1 MIVSELKEIKS
12 VKLGDVDIQKVY
24 SGDDKVFGKEEVN
37 EWFYVYHSST
47 GLIERFPVTNSFNI
61 VEKVTSDHYYG
72 GYSSYSLYSNLY
84 SVAGDYTKAIIDNT
98 LSVDF
103 VDNKLQDINWHG
115 YDGSAVSFKD
125 KDNKTVSLLL
135 AKSYYETVNGTNF
148 SPRKNEVYY
157 LLEVIK
163 NYIDLYLCL
172 VSDSIENNVYNGFG
186 VTGLIDGNRYESV
199 ITTIN
204 DTVNKS
210 ISASLTID
218 YGVNGVNKSYKFKP
232 TDISLRGYVAP
243 IFTHSFGLT
252 TGNIESPLLDSNKDY
267 PASYEVTTY
276 DNVVSVSKNYIFNKH
291 DCSVDNPPTLIE
303 QN

>member
-12 VKLGDVDIQKVY
+12 IKLGNVDIQKVY
-24 SGDDKVFGKEEVN
+24 SGDDKVFGKEETN

-61 VEKVTSDHYYG
+61 VEKVTPGHYYG
-72 GYSSYSLYSNLY
+72 GYAGYSLFNNLY
-84 SVAGDYTKAIIDNT
+84 SIAGDYTKAIIDNT

-115 YDGSAVSFKD
+115 YDGSVTTFKD
-125 KDNKTVSLLL
+125 KDGKTVSLTVS
-135 AKSYYETVNGTNF
+135 KSYYETTNGTNF

-157 LLEVIK
+157 LLEIIK
-163 NYIDLYLCL
+163 NYIDLHLCL

-186 VTGLIDGNRYESV
+186 VTGLIDANRYESV
-199 ITTIN
+199 IATIN
-204 DTVNKS
+204 GTVKEGIATS
-210 ISASLTID
+210 YTIA
-218 YGVNGVNKSYKFKP
+218 YGVNGVNKSYIFKP
-232 TDISLRGYVAP
+232 TNISLRGYVVP

-252 TGNIESPLLDSNKDY
+252 TGNSELPSLDSNKNY
-267 PASYEVTTY
+267 SASYEVTTY
-276 DNVVSVSKNYIFNKH
+276 DGVVSVSRNYIFNKH